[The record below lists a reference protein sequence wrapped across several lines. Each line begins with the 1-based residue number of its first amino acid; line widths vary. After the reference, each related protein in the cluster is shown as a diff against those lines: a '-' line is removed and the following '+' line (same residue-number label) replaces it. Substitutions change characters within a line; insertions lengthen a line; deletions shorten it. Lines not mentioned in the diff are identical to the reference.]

1 MKKIVLIMLIFVIS
15 KTVYATNIEIIDYK
29 SLPLAKE
36 YNEYTD
42 FDINKIPEGMFYKL
56 AFDCKY
62 ILNVSNQLYIKG
74 SEWGGVIVYYN
85 KNMIDLG
92 FGEENGFDFD
102 NPRTSVDS
110 SIYLIRSNNEYYI
123 FVDKMYFYDSK
134 GYNLY
139 HLLEDKIEIVEDK
152 SGRIDFVGYDY
163 IIGYTDL
170 GMIGYQQC
178 EFKKVFRDGKFELDG
193 EYKVVEDADGCQFW
207 VYYTLV
213 KDLKFEEYDDKSK
226 IYVKKVLKAGIKI
239 RTLSTDAKSY
249 IRIETVGGR
258 KGKVKV
264 DKVDGRDFIVNGKK
278 FMNFYFLDGS
288 KYDYEVFRALPAY

>member
-226 IYVKKVLKAGIKI
+226 IYIKKVLKAGTKI